1 MSITVNLS
9 EYTQLK
15 PLDFVDQDGKTKT
28 LKIRQMSSAEQ
39 LRLMSLAEEA
49 KSLSKNDNAESLQML
64 KEIEDIYFSLYEKPA
79 EARKLLNK
87 LNYDSWLDIYSKAF
101 SKEKQNGESA

>member
-15 PLDFVDQDGKTKT
+15 PLDFVDQNGKTKT

-39 LRLMSLAEEA
+39 LRLMALAEDA
-49 KSLSKNDNAESLQML
+49 KKLTKDDGAESIQML
-64 KEIEDIYFSLYEKPA
+64 GEIENIYFNLYEKPD
-79 EARKLLNK
+79 EARRLLSK
-87 LNYDSWLDIYSKAF
+87 LNYDAWLDIYAKAF
-101 SKEKQNGESA
+101 SKEQDNG